1 MLDLSYE
8 LSLLLRV
15 RITSPGAEEEE
26 VSGTRVGERLLLR
39 IEMAERDSILGM
51 FASDLRALRGDSR
64 ESIQLL
70 DDRGCPTEPIIFS
83 GESIFMT
90 ADSV

>member
-1 MLDLSYE
+1 M
-8 LSLLLRV
+8 LLRV

-83 GESIFMT
+83 GESIYMT
-90 ADSV
+90 PDSV